1 MSPTFDFPDP
11 PLVDWEATE
20 ALVRAHGITLERR
33 RGTAHPR
40 FPEIVYPLDY
50 GCVPDTVGEDGEPVD
65 IFVGSGPPG
74 LVGAYRTVD
83 RRRGDTELKLL
94 WGLTADEVYLVHG
107 FLTFAPAHMTAS
119 LALRHALADL
129 RL

>member
-1 MSPTFDFPDP
+1 MTRTYDFPDP
-11 PLVDWEATE
+11 PVVDWAATE
-20 ALVRAHGITLERR
+20 ALVVAHGITLERR
-33 RGTAHPR
+33 RGSAHPR

-50 GCVPDTVGEDGEPVD
+50 GSVDDTIGEDGEPIDV
-65 IFVGSGPPG
+65 FVGSGPAR

-107 FLTFAPAHMTAS
+107 FLTFAPALMTAT
-119 LALRHALADL
+119 LALRDDLAAL
-129 RL
+129 R

>member
-1 MSPTFDFPDP
+1 MTRTYDFPDP
-11 PLVDWEATE
+11 PVVDWAAAEADVL
-20 ALVRAHGITLERR
+20 ARGIVLERR

-40 FPEIVYPLDY
+40 FAEIVYPLDY
-50 GCVPDTVGEDGEPVD
+50 GYVADTVGEDGEPVD
-65 IFVGSGPPG
+65 VFVGSGPPR

-107 FLTFAPAHMTAS
+107 FLTFAPALMTAT
-119 LALRHALADL
+119 LTLRDGLAALR
-129 RL
+129 

>member
-1 MSPTFDFPDP
+1 MIYEFPDVP
-11 PLVDWEATE
+11 VVDWEATE
-20 ALVRAHGITLERR
+20 ALVQAHGITLERR

-50 GCVPDTVGEDGEPVD
+50 GFVPGTTGEDGEPVD
-65 IFVGSGPPG
+65 VFVGSGPQR
-74 LVGAYRTVD
+74 LVGAYRTID

-107 FLTFAPAHMTAS
+107 FLTFAPALMTAT
-119 LALRHALADL
+119 LALRQDLAAL
-129 RL
+129 RT